1 MPRLLALAVVV
12 SLAAAPAAAANP
24 SISVTATRDGS
35 LRALPATVVHELAL
49 TAGAD
54 PETVEVGV
62 FPFAQIDVSGPV
74 EALRVPESGVGPS
87 VATCPGRWSHFHAA
101 YADGP
106 SFDDVSFTIPPG
118 ATVELSAR
126 VQLIGAPWAG
136 ETLDATWTIDP
147 LFGRTFDVVS
157 NAGGRAV
164 YSGPAGV
171 ELDFQARR
179 TAGDGYV
186 VAGTAEPDVSGG
198 RVELWAYPP
207 RRGRAARLARTRVRD
222 GHWAVTG
229 WRPDRRGRWELYARY
244 RPAGTAHA
252 SDASQCGTFVRVP

>member
-12 SLAAAPAAAANP
+12 LLAAAPAAAANP
-24 SISVTATRDGS
+24 SISVTAGRDGS

-49 TAGAD
+49 TAGAA

-62 FPFAQIDVSGPV
+62 FPFARIDVSGPV
-74 EALRVPESGVGPS
+74 EALRVPETGVGPS
-87 VATCPGRWSHFHAA
+87 LATCPGRWTRFHAP
-101 YADGP
+101 YAEGP
-106 SFDDVSFTIPPG
+106 SFDDVSFTIPAG

-126 VQLIGAPWAG
+126 VRLTGAPWAD
-136 ETLDATWTIDP
+136 ETLDATWSIDP

-157 NAGGRAV
+157 NAPLYA
-164 YSGPAGV
+164 GPVGV

-179 TAGDGYV
+179 TADGSYV
-186 VAGTAEPDVSGG
+186 VAGTAEPDVDAG

-207 RRGRAARLARTRVRD
+207 RRERAVRLARTRVRD

-229 WRPDRRGRWELYARY
+229 WRPDRSGRWELYARY

-252 SDASQCGTFVRVP
+252 SDTSQCGTFVRVP